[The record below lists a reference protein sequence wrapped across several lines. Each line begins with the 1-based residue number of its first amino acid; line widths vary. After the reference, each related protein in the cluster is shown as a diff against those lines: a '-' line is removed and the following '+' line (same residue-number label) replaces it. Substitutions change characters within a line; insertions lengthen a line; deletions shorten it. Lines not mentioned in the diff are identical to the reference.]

1 MTLTTPSWRRVVLFS
16 FLIAKVSIKM
26 SKEKN
31 IVKFD
36 HAEAIHVALID
47 HKTDKTCI

>member
-1 MTLTTPSWRRVVLFS
+1 
-16 FLIAKVSIKM
+16 M
-26 SKEKN
+26 SKEKI

-47 HKTDKTCI
+47 HKTDKTCIWFFSTEDGITQ